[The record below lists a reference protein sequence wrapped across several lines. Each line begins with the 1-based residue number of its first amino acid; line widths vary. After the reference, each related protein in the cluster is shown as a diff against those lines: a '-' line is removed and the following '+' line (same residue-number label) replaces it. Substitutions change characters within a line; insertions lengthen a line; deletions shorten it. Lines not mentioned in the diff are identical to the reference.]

1 LHDAALHDILPV
13 VVAPQLIDRERE
25 LQALEDAASSPRGQ
39 LVVVWGRRRVGKTF
53 LLQAFGERRRT
64 IHYTA
69 TQQSAPI
76 ELAAFTDAV
85 RAGLG
90 SDGLPAGYAFPD
102 WSAALEF
109 VTDRAGDRRLV
120 VVLDEFPYLAGSTA
134 GIESIVQ
141 RWWDRQGRSSRVMLV
156 LCGSAV
162 AYMGQIGGAAA
173 PLHQRATATIRV
185 AALDYRAAGQ
195 FVAALAPAE
204 RAVVYGIL
212 GGTPLYLDQ
221 WDAHASRRANLLR
234 LFGSPASPLV
244 DAAELV
250 LSGELPELENAFRI
264 LQAVAIGKTRQSEI
278 ADYARVAVERPLRRL
293 AMLGLL
299 ERRVPALDDP
309 ARSKRAIYRVA
320 DPYFAFWFR
329 FIAGNRAHI
338 ARGLG
343 AQLVDN
349 RILPELDGYMGGVF
363 EDIAREHARHLAA
376 TGELEAD
383 RVEAWWS
390 ADGQHEIDLVG
401 VSGGGIGFIGEAK
414 WSGRPLS
421 AAVLGRLEEHA
432 TALPGVG
439 PTTPRL
445 LYGRAGCNQ
454 TVAARPGI
462 RCLSVAEVYGD

>member
-1 LHDAALHDILPV
+1 MASTKLV
-13 VVAPQLIDRERE
+13 DREFE
-25 LQALEDAASSPRGQ
+25 LEMLQSAAMAESAQ
-39 LVVVWGRRRVGKTF
+39 LVVVSGRRRVGKTY
-53 LLQAFGERRRT
+53 LLQAFGERHQT
-64 IHYTA
+64 VYYTA

-85 RAGLG
+85 RASLG

-102 WSAALEF
+102 WSAALDF
-109 VTDRAGDRRLV
+109 VTDRTSERRLV
-120 VVLDEFPYLAGSTA
+120 VVLDEFPYLAGSTP

-141 RWWDRQGRSSRVMLV
+141 RWWDRRSRDSSIMLV

-162 AYMGQIGGAAA
+162 AYMEQIRGAAA

-185 AALDYRAAGQ
+185 AALNYRAAGK
-195 FVAALAPAE
+195 FVRSLAPAD

-221 WDAHASRRANLLR
+221 WDAHESRRANLLR
-234 LFGSPASPLV
+234 LFGTPASPLV
-244 DAAELV
+244 DAAELI
-250 LSGELPELENAFRI
+250 LSGELPELENASRI

-278 ADYARVAVERPLRRL
+278 ADYARVSVERPLRRL
-293 AMLGLL
+293 ATLGLL

-309 ARSKRAIYRVA
+309 AKSKRAIYRIA

-343 AQLVDN
+343 MQLVDN
-349 RILPELDGYMGGVF
+349 RILPGLDDYMGGVF

-376 TGELEAD
+376 AGELNAD

-390 ADGQHEIDLVG
+390 ADGRHEIDLVG
-401 VSGGGIGFIGEAK
+401 LSGRQIGFVGEAK
-414 WSGRPLS
+414 WSARPLPTS
-421 AAVLGRLEEHA
+421 VLTRLDEHVA
-432 TALPGVG
+432 ALPGAS
-439 PTTPRL
+439 PATPRL
-445 LYGRAGCNQ
+445 LYGRGGCGS
-454 TVAARPGI
+454 ALASRSGI
-462 RCLSVAEVYGD
+462 RCFSVADTYAD